1 MDFSGPRST
10 VVFVQSQVREVGEMT
25 RKWDYFVGMLKLSI
39 IQDFGLLLVLV
50 SVCLNSVME
59 LLKLISVQNDA
70 LAGSLVFI
78 PQCSVS

>member
-1 MDFSGPRST
+1 MLNVVFSGPRST
-10 VVFVQSQVREVGEMT
+10 LVFVQSQVREVGEMT

-39 IQDFGLLLVLV
+39 IQDFGLLV
-50 SVCLNSVME
+50 SVCLNTVME

-70 LAGSLVFI
+70 LAESLVFI

>member
-39 IQDFGLLLVLV
+39 IQDFGLLVLV
-50 SVCLNSVME
+50 SVCLNSVTE